1 MTKPNNPELEE
12 ALRQTEVAA
21 LNFAYRFIN
30 ISSIRSQYI
39 QLTQEFSQS
48 LRAAHANGEMSAK
61 AAAEAAHGMRN
72 QIMEQQRAKS
82 SDLAKAMAKQ
92 LKAKG
97 VSFDAILEK
106 AAQKLHGKSFSQ
118 LSNAD
123 QTAAY
128 MEVVASA
135 GRARPSANAFA
146 ARAGAAG
153 RALFVLGIGLAIY
166 NIANAEDKS
175 WQTGREVSTIGG
187 GFAGSVGA
195 GALAGIWFGPVGVA
209 VGAFVG
215 GVCGALISDQ
225 AYVELA
231 GPQNAVAKTFLPRFT
246 SVFSVDEAG
255 IAKALYDEFGI
266 NLDKVHAIFIE
277 MNNSYSTDADDIA
290 VIYLKRV
297 FQMKGVVLEALRL
310 NKALKQLLIDVLD
323 GGWTTGEE
331 TQMISK
337 LKTLN

>member
-1 MTKPNNPELEE
+1 MTKPANPELEA

-48 LRAAHANGEMSAK
+48 LRSAYANGEISAK

-72 QIMEQQRAKS
+72 QIMDQQRAKS
-82 SDLAKAMAKQ
+82 ADLAKAMAKQ

-97 VSFDAILEK
+97 ISFDVILEK
-106 AAQKLHGKSFSQ
+106 AALKMYGKPFSQ

-135 GRARPSANAFA
+135 GRSRPSANVFA

-175 WQTGREVSTIGG
+175 WQTGREVSNIGG
-187 GFAGSVGA
+187 GIAGSVAA
-195 GALAGIWFGPVGVA
+195 GALAGIWLGPLGVA

-231 GPQNAVAKTFLPRFT
+231 GPQSAVAQAFLPRFT
-246 SVFSVDEAG
+246 SFFSVDEAG

-277 MNNSYSTDADDIA
+277 INNSYSADADDVA

-297 FQMKGVVLEALRL
+297 FLLKGVVMEALRL
-310 NKALKQLLIDVLD
+310 NKALKQLLVEVLD
-323 GGWTTGEE
+323 GGWTTADEN
-331 TQMISK
+331 QMISK
-337 LKTLN
+337 LKTPN